1 MGRKKMATTLL
12 SPSSPE
18 KERCLMEID
27 HLGTKPGPTWAKW
40 TIQNVFTT
48 IPFLKIC
55 LMVMVPKSNSRSE
68 ERVKLMWPQILMAHI
83 QFRFATKSNSNLEE
97 RRETALTPTRTQW
110 KTPPRNTG
118 KNIKRLVVLQ
128 TRLKQLNT
136 SIMTVFMNKLAQ
148 DKVAQD
154 KVVQEV
160 NKTEN
165 KRDVQGER
173 ETIQAG
179 TASLSTR
186 TRLIGAQATRTN
198 NTRATQMQQRPNL
211 ATENH
216 LRVLTRL
223 S

>member
-1 MGRKKMATTLL
+1 
-12 SPSSPE
+12 
-18 KERCLMEID
+18 
-27 HLGTKPGPTWAKW
+27 
-40 TIQNVFTT
+40 
-48 IPFLKIC
+48 
-55 LMVMVPKSNSRSE
+55 MV
-68 ERVKLMWPQILMAHI
+68 HI

-118 KNIKRLVVLQ
+118 KNIKRLVVLP

-136 SIMTVFMNKLAQ
+136 SIMTVFMSKLAQGKVAQ

-165 KRDVQGER
+165 KRDVHVER

-216 LRVLTRL
+216 QRVLTRL
-223 S
+223 N